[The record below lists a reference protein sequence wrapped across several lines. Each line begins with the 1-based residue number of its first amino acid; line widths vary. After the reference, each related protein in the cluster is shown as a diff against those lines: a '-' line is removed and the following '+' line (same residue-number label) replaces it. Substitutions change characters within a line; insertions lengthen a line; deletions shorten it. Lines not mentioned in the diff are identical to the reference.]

1 MEGLIFVLCRVF
13 LSLRFLHRFLIVFGR
28 ILGSSWGALGNPHR
42 SFLTSKFCAFLR
54 VVPRAVQE
62 RPRAAQ
68 ERPRAAQE
76 RPRAAL
82 ERPKSGQESPK
93 RAQEHPRSAPRAPKS
108 RSRDPKKLPRRS
120 QEAPG
125 DPQEAFKKL
134 QHSQREPQ
142 EGAKPA
148 CATILVVVPLS
159 FSLSLSCLLS
169 NSDNQ
174 RRSHKSAASAVRPL
188 Q

>member
-1 MEGLIFVLCRVF
+1 MFILCRVF
-13 LSLRFLHRFLIVFGR
+13 LSLRFLHRLLLVFGR
-28 ILGSSWGALGNPHR
+28 IWGSSWGALGNPHR
-42 SFLTSKFCAFLR
+42 SFLTSKFCAFSH

-108 RSRDPKKLPRRS
+108 RSRDPKKLPRGS

-125 DPQEAFKKL
+125 DPQEASKKL
-134 QHSQREPQ
+134 QQSQRGRQ
-142 EGAKPA
+142 TSV
-148 CATILVVVPLS
+148 ATILVVVPLS